1 MARCLYILYIPV
13 THLRRTT
20 TIDYPQQAKP
30 KPNPS
35 LLSTV
40 LYLALSEKAVL
51 QAGPPPDQCPAPQRR
66 RPAPA
71 VVVAAVVARP
81 GRSVAC
87 GRGQV

>member
-40 LYLALSEKAVL
+40 LYLARSEKAAQL
-51 QAGPPPDQCPAPQRR
+51 QDD
-66 RPAPA
+66 
-71 VVVAAVVARP
+71 RP
-81 GRSVAC
+81 GARTSMEHILV
-87 GRGQV
+87 